1 MFKNLTLERPLA
13 VFDLETT
20 GTDVKNDRIVEI
32 SVLKIFPD
40 GSREQRTRRL
50 NPTIP
55 IPKEASD
62 VHGITDADV
71 ATCPTFREIAQ
82 GLLKFLDG
90 CDLCGFNIK
99 RFDLRLLCN
108 EFMRAGLALPLD
120 RRAIIDPLEIFHTFE
135 RRDLSAAVRFYCGR
149 ELAGA
154 HQAEADV
161 LATVDVLDAQVATY
175 AELPKTVAGLHQHFK
190 DPNSLDS
197 NNFFTKVGNEVRFA
211 MGKYRGQPLD
221 FIAQTKPDY
230 LEWMLGA
237 DFFED
242 TKRIA
247 REALERARAS
257 APVVV
262 GRIEPPAGERPKPV
276 LFGAT

>member
-20 GTDVKNDRIVEI
+20 GTDVKVDRIVEI
-32 SVLKIFPD
+32 SVLKIHPD
-40 GSREQRTRRL
+40 GSRDHRTRRL
-50 NPTIP
+50 NPTVP
-55 IPKEASD
+55 IPAEASAI
-62 VHGITDADV
+62 HGISDADV
-71 ATCPTFREIAQ
+71 ADAPTFRQIAND
-82 GLLKFLDG
+82 LLAFLEG

-99 RFDLRLLCN
+99 RFDLRLLAG
-108 EFMRAGLALPLD
+108 EFMRVGVSFSLD
-120 RRAIIDPLEIFHTFE
+120 RRAIVDPLEIFHSFE
-135 RRDLSAAVRFYCGR
+135 RRDLSAAMRFYCGQ
-149 ELAGA
+149 ELDGA
-154 HQAEADV
+154 HQAAADV
-161 LATVDVLDAQVATY
+161 LATVAVLDAQVAKY

-197 NNFFTKVGNEVRFA
+197 NNFFTKVQGEIRFN

-230 LEWMLGA
+230 LEWMFTA

-247 REALERARAS
+247 REALERARSS
-257 APVVV
+257 APLIA
-262 GRIEPPAGERPKPV
+262 GRIEPMGERIKPV
-276 LFGAT
+276 VYSGT